1 MSKWSTDLAALSL
14 RLTVGLVFLPHGWS
28 KVMGHGGP
36 AVFAQDLPSYG
47 IPSFLG
53 YIAAYA
59 ELFGALL
66 LLVGFLVRLD
76 ALLLAGVMAVAV
88 FVVQLPDALND
99 VPPGS
104 SRLFAA
110 IRGVELP
117 LAILGGCLA
126 LLFLGA
132 GRLSLD
138 GVLCV
143 DERMARVA
151 RKNAGRT
158 VQSALFD

>member
-1 MSKWSTDLAALSL
+1 MNKWSMDIAALCL

-28 KVMGHGGP
+28 KVMGRGGP
-36 AVFAQDLPSYG
+36 AAFAQDLPGYG
-47 IPSFLG
+47 IPAFLG
-53 YIAAYA
+53 YVAAYA

-99 VPPGS
+99 VPPGT

-117 LAILGGCLA
+117 LSVLGGCLA
-126 LLFLGA
+126 LVFLGA

-138 GVLCV
+138 RVLRV
-143 DERMARVA
+143 DERVA
-151 RKNAGRT
+151 RLVRRKT
-158 VQSALFD
+158 

>member
-1 MSKWSTDLAALSL
+1 MRKWSLDLATLCL

-36 AVFAQDLPSYG
+36 AAFAQDLPSYG
-47 IPSFLG
+47 IPMFLG
-53 YIAAYA
+53 YVAAYA

-66 LLVGFLVRLD
+66 LLAGFLVRLD

-117 LAILGGCLA
+117 LAVLGGCLA

-138 GVLCV
+138 GVLRV
-143 DERMARVA
+143 DERVTRIV
-151 RKNAGRT
+151 RRRAGEPAAT
-158 VQSALFD
+158 